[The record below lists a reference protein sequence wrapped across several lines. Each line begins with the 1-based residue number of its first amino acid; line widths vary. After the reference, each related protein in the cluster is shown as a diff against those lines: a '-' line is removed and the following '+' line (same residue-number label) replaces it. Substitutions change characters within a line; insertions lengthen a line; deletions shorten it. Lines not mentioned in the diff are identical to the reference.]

1 MGGSFLS
8 GQLTAA
14 IERAD
19 NNKTQAHYSPT
30 VGWLQSQQKNPL
42 QTSSKDK
49 KIFWKTF
56 HFGYF
61 KASQLAVKFQD
72 SFIIRSHLT
81 ESPTGA

>member
-30 VGWLQSQQKNPL
+30 VGWLQSQQVHLKKKPYKL
-42 QTSSKDK
+42 LPRITTSFGKPSILAISK
-49 KIFWKTF
+49 
-56 HFGYF
+56 HP
-61 KASQLAVKFQD
+61 SL
-72 SFIIRSHLT
+72 L
-81 ESPTGA
+81 